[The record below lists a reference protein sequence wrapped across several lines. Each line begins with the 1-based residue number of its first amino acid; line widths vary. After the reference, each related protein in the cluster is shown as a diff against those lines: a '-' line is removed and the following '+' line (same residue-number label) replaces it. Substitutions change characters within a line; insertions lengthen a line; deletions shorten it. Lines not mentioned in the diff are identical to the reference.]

1 MDRIGKPGGRWNVR
15 LVRGGRI
22 GSALALLGLFL
33 AACQPAAL
41 PAPTVAAP
49 VPPSGALP
57 TPTVGAVTSEATI
70 AATASVTDRPPRT
83 ALEATDPSSV
93 SLANG
98 RPTLVE
104 FFAFW

>member
-1 MDRIGKPGGRWNVR
+1 VKI
-15 LVRGGRI
+15 VRGGRI

-49 VPPSGALP
+49 VPPSGAVL

-83 ALEATDPSSV
+83 ALEATDPGSV
-93 SLANG
+93 ILANG
-98 RPTLVE
+98 QPTLVE